1 MKRTSRYFFSL
12 WATVLLAG
20 TGWSEGTGTR
30 GILERYRSIRP
41 EAKDLAM
48 YRLDWAT
55 SLDDA
60 LKRAA
65 KESRPVYLIIIH
77 AKYGDITSGHC

>member
-1 MKRTSRYFFSL
+1 MKRTSQYFFSL
-12 WATVLLAG
+12 WAAVLLAG
-20 TGWSEGTGTR
+20 TGWSEGTDSR

-65 KESRPVYLIIIH
+65 KESRPIYLIIIH
-77 AKYGDITSGHC
+77 AKYGDISSGHC